1 MPVSLATS
9 LIASAGKLA
18 GTDAKQLWA
27 FVEKLEENP
36 AHPGLSLERLIQARD
51 PHFWSARISRNLRA
65 IIHQDGDS
73 RTVLY
78 AGQHDKAY
86 DWARTRVLTRNSAI
100 GALQIVE
107 SPTVLEETLSA
118 VSPKARGLFDPYS
131 DDYLMHLGTPPDWL
145 PAVRKI
151 INVDLLY
158 EVTNQL
164 PKDVQDR
171 LLDLAD
177 GKVVTAPIPV
187 TLDRPARE
195 SPDTQ
200 SEFVLLD
207 DMAEFRKLL
216 EAPLATWL
224 VFLHPTQR
232 RLATGVYRG
241 PLKITGSAGTGKTV
255 VALHRAR
262 QLAARGKRVFLTSY
276 TKALCTNLEVS
287 LRLLCDQEELSRITV
302 TTVHARALAI
312 VQAVDSQVRPIND
325 AEVYELL
332 ARERPADCPLSTESL
347 ETEWEDVIQAQGIT
361 SWEEYRL
368 ARRMGR
374 GVGLGLRERRAIWT
388 VIGAVRATLAHD
400 RRITWVGLC
409 QRARELLAA
418 GAVANP
424 FEAVIVDEVQDLG
437 PQELQLLAH
446 LGGSSQ
452 DGLTLVGDGGQRIYG
467 KGASLKSLGIDVRG
481 RSTIL
486 RLNYRTTEQIR
497 RFAER
502 IIGDTADDL
511 DGERDDRRRVRS
523 LLSGPAPLLRGFASP
538 DEQYRFVLSEI
549 GQHLQLDRQE
559 EEIAIFARK
568 KELLEPLKACLRE
581 GGHRFRF
588 VGGKGNG
595 ITLSTM
601 HGAKGLEFKVVFV
614 IDVADDQLPPARTYA
629 HLTDEQARAEFLR
642 REAQLLYVSA
652 TRARDEVYL
661 TWVGE
666 KSRFL

>member
-9 LIASAGKLA
+9 LIASAGRLA

-36 AHPGLSLERLIQARD
+36 AHPSLSLERLTQVRD

-65 IIHQDGDS
+65 IIHQNGDS
-73 RTVLY
+73 RPVLY

-107 SPTVLEETLSA
+107 SPAVLEDTLSA
-118 VSPKARGLFDPYS
+118 ISPKARGIFDPYS
-131 DDYLMHLGTPPDWL
+131 DDYLMRLGTPPDWL

-151 INVDLLY
+151 VNVDLLY
-158 EVTNQL
+158 EVTDQL

-177 GKVVTAPIPV
+177 GKVVTTPIPV
-187 TLDRPARE
+187 ALDRPARE

-232 RLATGVYRG
+232 RLATGAYRG

-276 TKALCTNLEVS
+276 TKALCANLEAS
-287 LRLLCDQEELSRITV
+287 LRLLCDQTELSRITV
-302 TTVHARALAI
+302 TTVHARALTI
-312 VQAVDSQVRPIND
+312 VQTEDSQVRPIND
-325 AEVYELL
+325 SEVYEWL
-332 ARERPADCPLSTESL
+332 ARARPADCPLSAESL
-347 ETEWEDVIQAQGIT
+347 ESEWEDVIQAQGIT
-361 SWEEYRL
+361 TWEDYRT
-368 ARRMGR
+368 ASRAGR
-374 GVGLGLRERRAIWT
+374 GTALAPRDRRAVWT
-388 VIGAVRATLAHD
+388 VIEAVRATLAHD
-400 RRITWVGLC
+400 RRITWTGLC
-409 QRARELLAA
+409 QRARELLES
-418 GAVANP
+418 GAVTNP
-424 FEAVIVDEVQDLG
+424 FDTVIVDEVQDLG
-437 PQELQLLAH
+437 PQELRLLAR
-446 LGGSSQ
+446 LGGQSQ

-486 RLNYRTTEQIR
+486 RLNYRTTEEIR

-502 IIGDTADDL
+502 IIRHTADDL
-511 DGERDDRRRVRS
+511 DGERDDRRRIRS
-523 LLSGPAPLLRGFASP
+523 LLTGPVPLLRGFSGS
-538 DEQYRFVLSEI
+538 DQQYRFVLSE
-549 GQHLQLDRQE
+549 
-559 EEIAIFARK
+559 
-568 KELLEPLKACLRE
+568 
-581 GGHRFRF
+581 
-588 VGGKGNG
+588 
-595 ITLSTM
+595 
-601 HGAKGLEFKVVFV
+601 
-614 IDVADDQLPPARTYA
+614 
-629 HLTDEQARAEFLR
+629 
-642 REAQLLYVSA
+642 
-652 TRARDEVYL
+652 
-661 TWVGE
+661 
-666 KSRFL
+666 